1 MCLTLWTRAF
11 PERDL
16 LTFVPLPFK
25 YFAFCYFFLF
35 PSIDKTFINK
45 NICVF
50 PVSLSHFPPR
60 SHCSCSSSGR
70 RRFMFRNILI
80 EKIVS
85 RRRAN
90 TCLWPEHIIL
100 VPHLRAF
107 WKAIEILPFPITIS
121 LIPEMNPTV
130 DDGYGL
136 WCLRHLLKH
145 FFLLPLSGSVF
156 SSSINF
162 FLPRFGCLF
171 FICLL
176 SALTK
181 VCLCRMS
188 IVAKR
193 EKNTE
198 AATWYQRIIV
208 TLSKHYW
215 SCIKQYLLPS
225 LGFKEFNEF
234 NESSKD
240 FKDDLRSA

>member
-1 MCLTLWTRAF
+1 MCFPRFAFSFSTPLTLLMLIVGTAEIYVSEYFNWKNCFSKESKYLSLARAHHS
-11 PERDL
+11 RSS
-16 LTFVPLPFK
+16 
-25 YFAFCYFFLF
+25 FA
-35 PSIDKTFINK
+35 SILK
-45 NICVF
+45 
-50 PVSLSHFPPR
+50 SHWDF
-60 SHCSCSSSGR
+60 
-70 RRFMFRNILI
+70 
-80 EKIVS
+80 
-85 RRRAN
+85 
-90 TCLWPEHIIL
+90 
-100 VPHLRAF
+100 
-107 WKAIEILPFPITIS
+107 TIS
-121 LIPEMNPTV
+121 HYNLINPWNES
-130 DDGYGL
+130 YGGWWVWL
-136 WCLRHLLKH
+136 MMFAASLET

-188 IVAKR
+188 IVAKK

-225 LGFKEFNEF
+225 LDFKEFNEF